1 MPVLVGLKS
10 FQTLADPQLESVIT
24 YANTFATDMI
34 ANRNPRWLSLLG
46 TSGVGKTMLGTLIYE
61 IAKRQKHLQFHPR
74 LNTCWA
80 INSEKWSDVASR
92 FIDEKWLSEY
102 LSIANFLF
110 LDDIGADHD
119 KSGWLANC
127 LYKVLDARVGK
138 WTVLTSNL
146 SLDQIGTR
154 IDNRVA
160 SRMIRGNSQVVDVDT
175 IDFNLRRK

>member
-1 MPVLVGLKS
+1 MPVLGALS
-10 FQTLADPQLESVIT
+10 QFQTLADPQLEAMLT
-24 YANTFATDMI
+24 NANTFANDMI

-46 TSGVGKTMLGTLIYE
+46 TSGVGKTMLGMLIYD
-61 IAKRQKHLQFHPR
+61 IAKRQKHLQWHAR
-74 LNTCWA
+74 LNSCWA
-80 INSEKWSDVASR
+80 INAEKWSDVANR
-92 FIDEKWLSEY
+92 FIEQKWLSEY
-102 LSIANFLF
+102 LSLANFLF

-127 LYKVLDARVGK
+127 LYKVLDSRVGK

-154 IDNRVA
+154 IDNRVS

-175 IDFNLRRK
+175 VDFNLRRK